1 MLYSYLR
8 NASNLLQVINVPQTS
23 VDFSNLLVRPPGD
36 LLYYL
41 AVIAFTQVGFFM
53 ALGERLRRPGTRAP
67 VRYTLATLG
76 VVLAWALLMIG
87 AMFALLSAQSS
98 DAILPPLERVLQ
110 VATILLLSWAFLTA
124 DYDGWG
130 RAPNLILLGLLAVVV
145 VGYIITGVQWAG
157 IYSRTDFNLSVFGV
171 AWTFIPALLTLVG
184 LMLTLVYF
192 QRVIDAPLKLVYFAV
207 LLLGYAGALVQT
219 AQGNIIGDYAGI
231 VRLSFLAS
239 LLILPALIYRM
250 VVAALQAEAEQ
261 HAAEPGQAV
270 RIENAPLQA
279 PAPPPDRESAQLMRA
294 LGIILENATLD
305 TIPEHIVQAAVD
317 VLKSDIGALLTV
329 PAANYADIVW
339 GVDRVMDRTITSLS
353 INLDEQPTLV
363 NTIERRQQRPL
374 YPDRNV
380 DELHDLYSRLD
391 IEPTGPTYFQ
401 PLTSENELLA
411 VLVVGMPYSGRELS
425 ESEKELLKG
434 IGIIAARLLALSRAA
449 HTGHPAD
456 VIIEALK
463 QSGSLDTL
471 EDDRMMAVWQEV
483 SSELEAARDQIT
495 QLSHQVTQ
503 LKIELDY
510 ERGRLTQSL
519 DDTEESQEISQQIA
533 VLNDEQQR
541 LIEER
546 DRLAGRLRE
555 AETALLGAVSTD
567 TEGIFKNMIEALR
580 REREE
585 LAEQRDRLQAQLAEV
600 RAGSPTQVAQDILE
614 RLGEDKA
621 RLEFE
626 REELTGKLSDIE
638 RQLRAL
644 GIEESTA
651 GITQLIGQ
659 LYEQRA
665 ALMAKGEVLQR
676 ERDALLTERSQ
687 YEDAVSREKDR
698 DKQLQSLQLEVQH
711 LASDRE
717 AITKQRDKLRADL
730 GAQESLR
737 EQQARMMAE
746 IAGYEQ
752 ELTELRE
759 DEKTLRDQ
767 IQRLQKERSELA
779 AERDRLTG
787 RLKAVETERDQLLAR
802 FGGDRDRL
810 EQLGT
815 DGVGSLMRMIEE
827 LSGQR
832 SDLEHQLNEA
842 QAALTA
848 ADDRLETLQKRA
860 TTQPQMYQP
869 DNPELILGMVQ
880 ELRTP
885 MTSIVGYVDLMLNE
899 SAGILGEM
907 QRKFL
912 QRVSAN
918 VTRLASMVED
928 LAHITFLDAGRFDLV
943 SESVDVVELI
953 EDAITVAS
961 NQLRE
966 KGLTVHLNLDDEIPS
981 IRADR
986 DAINQI
992 VGQLLTNAYLAS
1004 PPGSAIFV
1012 TARRQAAENGRAPAE
1027 VMFISIEDRG
1037 GGISPEDQARVFAR
1051 KYKAENPLIQGLGDT
1066 GVGLAIARALV
1077 EAHGGSIWLESEQGV
1092 GSAFNFTL
1100 PLEATPIPEVET

>member
-8 NASNLLQVINVPQTS
+8 SASILLQVVNVPQTS

-41 AVIAFTQVGFFM
+41 AVVALTQVGLFM

-67 VRYTLATLG
+67 IRYTLATLG
-76 VVLAWALLMIG
+76 VVIAWALLMIG
-87 AMFALLSAQSS
+87 AMIALLTSQSS

-110 VATILLLSWAFLTA
+110 VVTILLLSWSFLSA
-124 DYDGWG
+124 DYAGWG
-130 RAPNLILLGLLAVVV
+130 QAPNRILQILLAVVA
-145 VGYIITGVQWAG
+145 VGYIITAAQWTGA
-157 IYSRTDFNLSVFGV
+157 YSRTDFNLSVYGV
-171 AWTFIPALLTLVG
+171 AWTFIPALLAVVG
-184 LMLTLVYF
+184 LALTLVYF
-192 QRVIDAPLKLVYFAV
+192 QRVVDAPLKLVYFAV
-207 LLLGYAGALVQT
+207 LLLGYAGTLIQT
-219 AQGNIIGDYAGI
+219 VQGNIIGDYAGV
-231 VRLSFLAS
+231 VRLGFLAS

-250 VVAALQAEAEQ
+250 VVAALQADAEQ
-261 HAAEPGQAV
+261 RAIEPGQAV
-270 RIENAPLQA
+270 RIETATSQPHA
-279 PAPPPDRESAQLMRA
+279 APPERESAQLMRA
-294 LGIILENATLD
+294 LGIILENATLE

-317 VLKSDIGALLTV
+317 VLKSDVGALLTV

-339 GVDRVMDRTITSLS
+339 GIDRVMDRTITSLS
-353 INLDEQPTLV
+353 INLDDQPTLV
-363 NTIERRQQRPL
+363 NAIERRQQRPL

-380 DELHDLYSRLD
+380 EELHDLYSRFD

-401 PLTSENELLA
+401 PLTNENELLA
-411 VLVVGMPYSGRELS
+411 VLVIGMPYSGRELA
-425 ESEKELLKG
+425 ESEKELLRG
-434 IGIIAARLLALSRAA
+434 IGIIASRLLALSRAA
-449 HTGHPAD
+449 RSGHPAD

-463 QSGSLDTL
+463 QTGSMDTL
-471 EDDRMMAVWQEV
+471 TDDDQVMAVWQEV

-495 QLSHQVTQ
+495 QLSQQVTQ

-533 VLNDEQQR
+533 VMNQEQER
-541 LIEER
+541 LIDER

-567 TEGIFKNMIEALR
+567 TEVIFKNMIEALR

-585 LAEQRDRLQAQLAEV
+585 LAEQRDRLQGQLAEL
-600 RAGSPTQVAQDILE
+600 RAGVPGELAQDMLE

-621 RLEFE
+621 RLEVE

-665 ALMAKGEVLQR
+665 SLMARSEVLQR
-676 ERDALLTERSQ
+676 ERDALLSERSQ
-687 YEDAVSREKDR
+687 FEDAISREKDR

-717 AITKQRDKLRADL
+717 AISKQRDKLRADL
-730 GAQESLR
+730 SAQSTVR

-746 IAGYEQ
+746 MAGYEQ

-759 DEKTLRDQ
+759 DEKALRGKVQ
-767 IQRLQKERSELA
+767 QFQKERSELA

-810 EQLGT
+810 QQLGT

-827 LSGQR
+827 LSEQR
-832 SDLEHQLNEA
+832 SDLERQLTEA
-842 QAALTA
+842 QAELVA
-848 ADDRLETLQKRA
+848 ADDRLEALQKRA
-860 TTQPQMYQP
+860 SQPQVMYQP

-943 SESVDVVELI
+943 PESVDVVELL
-953 EDAITVAS
+953 EDAITAAG

-966 KGLTVHLNLDDEIPS
+966 KGLTVHLNLDDDIPPVN
-981 IRADR
+981 ADR
-986 DAINQI
+986 DAINQV

-1004 PPGSAIFV
+1004 PPGSAIYV
-1012 TARRQAAENGRAPAE
+1012 TARRQPAENGSAPAE
-1027 VMFISIEDRG
+1027 MMFVSIEDRG
-1037 GGISPEDQARVFAR
+1037 GGISAEDQARVFAR

-1066 GVGLAIARALV
+1066 GVGLAIARALI
-1077 EAHGGSIWLESEQGV
+1077 EAHGGAIWLNSQQGV

-1100 PLEATPIPEVET
+1100 PLEAVPEVEQ